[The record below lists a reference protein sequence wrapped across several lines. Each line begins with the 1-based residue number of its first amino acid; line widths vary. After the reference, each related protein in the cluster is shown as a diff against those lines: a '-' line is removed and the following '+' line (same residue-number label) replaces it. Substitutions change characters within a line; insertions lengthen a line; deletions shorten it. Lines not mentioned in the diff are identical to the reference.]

1 VTFAHITN
9 KHRFIPGHITLASTV
24 AMSAILTT
32 CMTIYLRIEN
42 KKRDQWAT
50 DNNMLPE
57 NYTEA
62 QKVAEREK
70 GDNATFYRY
79 TV

>member
-1 VTFAHITN
+1 MALLTDP
-9 KHRFIPGHITLASTV
+9 RFIPGHITLASTV
-24 AMSAILTT
+24 SMSAILT
-32 CMTIYLRIEN
+32 CLMSAYLRIEN
-42 KKRDQWAT
+42 KKRDQWAI

-57 NYTEA
+57 NYTED
-62 QKVAEREK
+62 QKVAEREM